1 MPKSDIRRWSADDN
15 SRLREL
21 ARRYPLANI
30 AALLGRSPSATAAK
44 AHKLKRSL
52 RFKPIVNEPNSPG
65 IDPGPAGFD
74 WQDL

>member
-21 ARRYPLANI
+21 ARRYPRAYI
-30 AALLGRSPSATAAK
+30 AALLGRSPSAIAVQAQ
-44 AHKLKRSL
+44 KLKLSL
-52 RFKPIVNEPNSPG
+52 KFGPIVKEPNSPG